1 MRVALKPS
9 ISSTFGQMVKWPAS
23 WGVGA
28 AFFSE
33 MCRKCNHQRA
43 VCLYCQIQATHKGT
57 CHACLNRLRHRHH
70 RCSRP
75 WRLLSSRSGRDAATT
90 QTWIERIGRVAFIF
104 ACNHLSPTANASPG
118 RSSTGAS
125 LLARTLHH
133 GKNSAALA
141 AHWPSFF
148 RQSDPWPL
156 CHRWSRLSQRI
167 ADRHGL
173 WCVRQTTR
181 RPDAYFPNSGASAS
195 VGAHPIR
202 FGKRPWLRAVGHP
215 NTARRSALA
224 KIICGFGSPETHRKM
239 ILLSTA
245 LAFESFCPFAWQC
258 SPALSTVALSASS
271 PAKRPPP
278 SARLTPM
285 V

>member
-1 MRVALKPS
+1 VAL
-9 ISSTFGQMVKWPAS
+9 AS
-23 WGVGA
+23 PIRAIPEGTARIIYQAGRARAPYQNSHLTAIWAWASGSWRLGITESFDEGGFEAVNIEHFRSDGETA
-28 AFFSE
+28 RVLGGRGGFFSE

-141 AHWPSFF
+141 AHCLHSFANRTPGRF
-148 RQSDPWPL
+148 A
-156 CHRWSRLSQRI
+156 I
-167 ADRHGL
+167 GGL
-173 WCVRQTTR
+173 DCR
-181 RPDAYFPNSGASAS
+181 S
-195 VGAHPIR
+195 VTLPTGM
-202 FGKRPWLRAVGHP
+202 G
-215 NTARRSALA
+215 
-224 KIICGFGSPETHRKM
+224 CG
-239 ILLSTA
+239 
-245 LAFESFCPFAWQC
+245 
-258 SPALSTVALSASS
+258 V
-271 PAKRPPP
+271 
-278 SARLTPM
+278 
-285 V
+285 

>member
-1 MRVALKPS
+1 MRVALKPP

-141 AHWPSFF
+141 AHCLHSFAN
-148 RQSDPWPL
+148 
-156 CHRWSRLSQRI
+156 RI
-167 ADRHGL
+167 PGRFAIGGL
-173 WCVRQTTR
+173 DCR
-181 RPDAYFPNSGASAS
+181 S
-195 VGAHPIR
+195 VTLPTGM
-202 FGKRPWLRAVGHP
+202 G
-215 NTARRSALA
+215 
-224 KIICGFGSPETHRKM
+224 CG
-239 ILLSTA
+239 
-245 LAFESFCPFAWQC
+245 
-258 SPALSTVALSASS
+258 V
-271 PAKRPPP
+271 
-278 SARLTPM
+278 
-285 V
+285 